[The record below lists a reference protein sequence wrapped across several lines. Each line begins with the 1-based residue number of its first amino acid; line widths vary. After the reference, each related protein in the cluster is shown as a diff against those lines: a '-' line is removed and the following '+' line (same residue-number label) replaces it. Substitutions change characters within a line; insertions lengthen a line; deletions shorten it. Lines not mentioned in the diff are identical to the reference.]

1 MTKRELLETLQDE
14 LMQHP
19 SQELLDCQRA
29 VDRITARAFQQ
40 FWKALE
46 PEETVTWQDLTLR
59 LEKFSSQN

>member
-1 MTKRELLETLQDE
+1 MTKRKLLDTLQDE

-29 VDRITARAFQQ
+29 VNRITARTFQQ
-40 FWKALE
+40 FWKALD

-59 LEKFSSQN
+59 LERLSSQN